1 MASTTPTSE
10 VVEALR
16 ASLKDVERLKQQ
28 NSRLMEERRDPI
40 AIVGMSCRYPGGVRS
55 RRDLWEL
62 VASGTDAISGLPG
75 DRGWDLEN
83 LYDPDPD
90 HPGTSYVCEGGFLD
104 GATDFDAAFFGIGP
118 REALAMDPQ
127 QRLLL
132 ETCWEAFEDAGID
145 GHSLKGSQT
154 GVFAGIV
161 GQDYIRSRQE
171 MPSNLEWYGIMGAA
185 ASVVSGRVAYTFG
198 LEGPAVTIDTACSSS
213 LVALHLACQALR
225 AGDCSLALAG
235 GVTVLATPTVFI
247 GFSRQRGLSPDG
259 RCKSF
264 ADAADGTAWSEG
276 AGVLLLERLS
286 DAQRNGHPVLAV
298 VRGSAVN
305 QDGASNG
312 LTAPNGPSQQRVIRQ
327 ALADAQL
334 SANQIDAVEA
344 HGTGTVLGD
353 PIEAQAIIA
362 TYGQD
367 RDLNSSLWLGSIKS
381 NIGHTQGAAGMAGVI
396 KMVMALQEGLLPKT
410 LHVDEPTTQVD
421 WSNGAVALLTEEVP
435 WQRKDEPRRAGVSAF
450 GVSGTNAHVI
460 LEQAPLV
467 ERVPAPDDTS
477 VGVLEDVHSDRAVLA
492 GGLIPWVLSGNGEQA
507 LRGQA
512 RRLLAHAQERSEL
525 SVTDIGYSLAGRS
538 VFEDRAVVFDTKR
551 EALLDGLSAL
561 IGNGSPPFVVRG
573 RAHRDAGGVAVL
585 FAGQGSQRVGMGRG
599 LYEVF
604 PLFRKS
610 FDEVCEHLDLR
621 LGRSVAEV
629 VFGEGRGEQVSGD
642 PSPGSALLD
651 RTAFTQAALFALE
664 VALFRLV
671 QACGVRADFVM
682 GHSVGELVAAHVA
695 GVLSLEDAC
704 ALVAA
709 RGQLMEALPAGGAMV
724 SIQASEQEVLHEL
737 TDTESWE
744 GRVALA
750 AVNGPLSVVLSGDEE
765 VVLELA
771 RTWEQRG
778 RSIKRLRVSHAF
790 HSPRMD
796 GMLQE
801 FAEVASGLSFSRP
814 EIPVVSNVTGEV
826 LSGERICD
834 PRHWVD
840 QVRQTVRFATGVGWL
855 RDRGVRR
862 FLEIGPGSVLAA
874 MCHECLGHDD
884 SHEESQQGSL
894 GHDESHDRSYRT
906 APDRPDTEDEDD
918 RMEGGDSAGSRPFVV
933 VPVLRGDR
941 AEPSSLLGALAEI
954 WVDGGSVDWG
964 ALFDGSGARRVAL
977 PTYAFQRER
986 YWIDAP
992 ASAFGNVGMAGL
1004 SPVHHP
1010 LLGAA
1015 VALANGESRLFTGRI
1030 SLQSHP
1036 WIADHVVMGRA
1047 VLPGA
1052 AFVELALHVGSQM
1065 GCELVQELVIEA
1077 PLVMEEQ
1084 DAVQIQLVVGEPDE
1098 LECRSLSVYSRVHS
1112 EELEAFDIRGG
1123 VDPPRHRGA
1132 RSRRAGKRGAAGD
1145 TGRRDLAA
1153 GGIG

>member
-1 MASTTPTSE
+1 MASTPTSE

-367 RDLNSSLWLGSIKS
+367 RDLNSSIWLGSIKS
-381 NIGHTQGAAGMAGVI
+381 NIGHTQGAAGMAGGI
-396 KMVMALQEGLLPKT
+396 KMVMALPEGLLPKT

-421 WSNGAVALLTEEVP
+421 WSSGAVALLTEEVP
-435 WQRKDEPRRAGVSAF
+435 WQRNDQPRRAGVSAF
-450 GVSGTNAHVI
+450 GVSGTNVHVI
-460 LEQAPLV
+460 LEQAPSV
-467 ERVPAPDDTS
+467 EWGQAPSAGRGQAPDETS
-477 VGVLEDVHSDRAVLA
+477 AGVLEDGDCDRVVLG
-492 GGLIPWVLSGNGEQA
+492 GGLIPWVLSGNGERA
-507 LRGQA
+507 LGGQA
-512 RRLLAHAQERSEL
+512 RRLLAHVQQSPEL
-525 SVTDIGYSLAGRS
+525 GVTDVGYSLAGRS
-538 VFEDRAVVFDTKR
+538 VFEDRAVVFDTTR
-551 EALLDGLSAL
+551 EALLGGLGAL
-561 IGNGSPPFVVRG
+561 IGTDSPASIVRG

-642 PSPGSALLD
+642 PSPAGSALLD
-651 RTAFTQAALFALE
+651 RTAFTQAGLFALE

-695 GVLSLEDAC
+695 GALSLEDAC

-709 RGQLMEALPAGGAMV
+709 RGQFMEALPAGGAMGF
-724 SIQASEQEVLHEL
+724 IQASEQEVLHEL
-737 TDTESWE
+737 TDTESWA

-778 RSIKRLRVSHAF
+778 
-790 HSPRMD
+790 
-796 GMLQE
+796 
-801 FAEVASGLSFSRP
+801 
-814 EIPVVSNVTGEV
+814 
-826 LSGERICD
+826 
-834 PRHWVD
+834 
-840 QVRQTVRFATGVGWL
+840 
-855 RDRGVRR
+855 
-862 FLEIGPGSVLAA
+862 
-874 MCHECLGHDD
+874 
-884 SHEESQQGSL
+884 
-894 GHDESHDRSYRT
+894 
-906 APDRPDTEDEDD
+906 
-918 RMEGGDSAGSRPFVV
+918 
-933 VPVLRGDR
+933 
-941 AEPSSLLGALAEI
+941 
-954 WVDGGSVDWG
+954 
-964 ALFDGSGARRVAL
+964 
-977 PTYAFQRER
+977 
-986 YWIDAP
+986 
-992 ASAFGNVGMAGL
+992 
-1004 SPVHHP
+1004 
-1010 LLGAA
+1010 
-1015 VALANGESRLFTGRI
+1015 
-1030 SLQSHP
+1030 
-1036 WIADHVVMGRA
+1036 
-1047 VLPGA
+1047 
-1052 AFVELALHVGSQM
+1052 
-1065 GCELVQELVIEA
+1065 
-1077 PLVMEEQ
+1077 
-1084 DAVQIQLVVGEPDE
+1084 
-1098 LECRSLSVYSRVHS
+1098 
-1112 EELEAFDIRGG
+1112 
-1123 VDPPRHRGA
+1123 
-1132 RSRRAGKRGAAGD
+1132 
-1145 TGRRDLAA
+1145 
-1153 GGIG
+1153 